1 METIY
6 TRQNGRAAPCSIESP
21 RKYFNQGVEILG
33 HRVKTLLIRTGS
45 HTAAGTNTICA
56 RAHSCRNGCH
66 TRRCRWRGSRE
77 AKPTC
82 VLFSL
87 GVIREVPNQ
96 AKTNWSRPLRG
107 PQSDELIS
115 IPLTRNEP
123 VLSQAENGRVGS
135 VYSENKWAC
144 LRLYTGFSY
153 SFFFVS
159 RGQWIQW
166 FRKDCHW
173 EITEDEDKIWWM

>member
-1 METIY
+1 MLYREPSQIFQSGSRNPGT
-6 TRQNGRAAPCSIESP
+6 
-21 RKYFNQGVEILG
+21 
-33 HRVKTLLIRTGS
+33 HRVRLS
-45 HTAAGTNTICA
+45 SSEPA
-56 RAHSCRNGCH
+56 R
-66 TRRCRWRGSRE
+66 TRRWHKHNLHTGALVPKWLSYKE
-77 AKPTC
+77 VQMTGLAGGKPTC

-123 VLSQAENGRVGS
+123 VLSQAENDLVAS
-135 VYSENKWAC
+135 VYSENKWPC
-144 LRLYTGFSY
+144 LRLYTGFSF
-153 SFFFVS
+153 SFFCS
-159 RGQWIQW
+159 RGQWLQW

-173 EITEDEDKIWWM
+173 EINEDEDKIWWM